1 LCLNH
6 SRQSQQVK
14 ERQQKSVLLHFL
26 APCGGTLRGQAP
38 TSLGCGIVEIDA
50 WGFGESREEKNLSRV
65 KITLLESAGKDKD
78 ETERTKTSLVLGD
91 ILLRGSSPTVK
102 EGLTSLLASI

>member
-1 LCLNH
+1 MKAN
-6 SRQSQQVK
+6 R
-14 ERQQKSVLLHFL
+14 ERSVNKRLYFFIFSSIWRHT
-26 APCGGTLRGQAP
+26 ARPQAP
-38 TSLGCGIVEIDA
+38 TSLGCGTGEIDA
-50 WGFGESREEKNLSRV
+50 WGFGESREEKNLSKL

-78 ETERTKTSLVLGD
+78 ETERTKDEPGCWER

>member
-1 LCLNH
+1 
-6 SRQSQQVK
+6 VK
-14 ERQQKSVLLHFL
+14 ANRERSVNKRLYFFIFSSIWRHT
-26 APCGGTLRGQAP
+26 ARGQEP

-78 ETERTKTSLVLGD
+78 ETERTKTSL
-91 ILLRGSSPTVK
+91 RSPAP
-102 EGLTSLLASI
+102 GRLISGYR